1 MSVVLYAILAL
12 ALLAVVATL
21 AMGFYALFRGG
32 EFGRKWSNKLMR
44 MRVGFQL
51 IAIIVLAVVVTL
63 AQHHH

>member
-1 MSVVLYAILAL
+1 MSVVLYGILAL
-12 ALLAVVATL
+12 ALLAVVVTL